1 MKEFFKVK
9 TLETVLNYRSAFPRI
24 EIEKVPLLETVGRVL
39 AEDIIADDDLPDFP
53 RAIVDGYAVQG
64 ASTFGS
70 SEGNPAYLTVSGS
83 IAMGESPKLT
93 IGPGEAARIATGG
106 MLPHGADSVVMIE
119 HTEVIDDTTIEV
131 YRSVAPG
138 QNMIT
143 IGEDI
148 KKQANVIKQGQ
159 TIRPQEAGLMAALGK
174 KEVAVYQ
181 KPVIGIISTGD
192 EIISVEET
200 PSRGQIRDINTY
212 TLAGLIHQAE
222 AIAVTYG
229 IIQDNFENLF
239 EKCKSALDRCHM
251 ILISGGSSV
260 GARDF
265 TVEVFSSLPDAE
277 ILVHGISISPGKPTI
292 LAKVQNKAFWGIPG
306 HVVSAMIVFARVVR
320 PFIEYIG
327 GKSDEKRKELR
338 LQAKLSRNV
347 ASAQGRVDFIRVQ
360 LRIDGNQ
367 LWADPVLGKSG
378 LISTMVKAD
387 GLIEIDINTEGLDK
401 GTVVEVIPI

>member
-292 LAKVQNKAFWGIPG
+292 LAKVQNKACWGIPG

>member
-39 AEDIIADDDLPDFP
+39 AEDITADDDLPDFP

-292 LAKVQNKAFWGIPG
+292 LAKVQNKACWGIPG